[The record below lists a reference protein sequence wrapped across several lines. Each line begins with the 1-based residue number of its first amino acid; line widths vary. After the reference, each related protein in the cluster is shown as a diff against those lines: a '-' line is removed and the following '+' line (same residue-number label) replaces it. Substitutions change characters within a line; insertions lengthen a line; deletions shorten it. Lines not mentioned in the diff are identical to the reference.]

1 MNKRTLALAG
11 ATVLCA
17 GGVAFAAT
25 ASASTHGSSPV
36 ASSQGSSDSG
46 KDSKDQKGGPDL
58 SDLPK
63 VLHSEQV
70 MQDPR
75 TGKITT
81 HDEQTGK
88 VTKASGSTVT
98 VKSADGTTWVWKLT
112 KDTSV
117 TTEKSA
123 KAKASAVKT
132 GDSVLVAGD
141 RSGETRTART
151 LSDPAKTITKGLGE
165 KFRKRFGGDFDKK
178 DLDDLRNKFRKEF
191 GDLPK
196 LKDRPG
202 MSGMWGGGASW
213 GYLQLLTGDDRTARA
228 EQDPQ
233 RPELLGGE
241 REGGARHARRYGE
254 RCPR

>member
-17 GGVAFAAT
+17 GGIAFAAT
-25 ASASTHGSSPV
+25 ASASTHGASPV

-46 KDSKDQKGGPDL
+46 KGSKGEKGPDL

-70 MQDPR
+70 MQDPK

-81 HDEQTGK
+81 KDEQTGK
-88 VTKASGSTVT
+88 VTSASGSSVT

-112 KDTSV
+112 KDTSI

-123 KAKASAVKT
+123 KAKASDVKT
-132 GDSVLVAGD
+132 GDSVLIAGD
-141 RSGETRTART
+141 RAGDTRTART
-151 LSDPAKTITKGLGE
+151 LSDPATSITKGVGE
-165 KFRKRFGGDFDKK
+165 KLRKRFGSDLDKK

-191 GDLPK
+191 GGLPK

-202 MSGMWGGGASW
+202 MSGMFGGGTSSSDGSAGS
-213 GYLQLLTGDDRTARA
+213 GATDTAA
-228 EQDPQ
+228 
-233 RPELLGGE
+233 GV
-241 REGGARHARRYGE
+241 
-254 RCPR
+254 